1 MTGPKTA
8 AEAVANGAQLLDAK
22 VPGWWRKIDLDSIQ
36 MDECQH
42 CICGQLALATY
53 DEVKRAECL
62 AKDGLFYNEHAVYYG
77 LFLEEMLGL
86 EEDWRHGFSV
96 AWDENESKA
105 LYEWEDLEAEWKR
118 VINARLQADK
128 LDALSQAEIDE
139 VAELTGV
146 YL

>member
-8 AEAVANGAQLLDAK
+8 AEAVANGAQLLDEK

-42 CICGQLALATY
+42 CICGQLAFATY
-53 DEVKRAECL
+53 DEVKRAEFISK
-62 AKDGLFYNEHAVYYG
+62 AGPYHNEYSVYYG
-77 LFLEEMLGL
+77 HFLEERLGL
-86 EEDWRHGFSV
+86 EEDWRHGFCV
-96 AWDENESKA
+96 AWDGFEE
-105 LYEWEDLEAEWKR
+105 LYDWDELEAEWKR
-118 VINARLQADK
+118 AIDVRLEADK
-128 LDALSQAEIDE
+128 LDSLSQSEIDE